1 MKGMEIMEE
10 GFMWGTFALR
20 GRGKRGTRGGGGVVM
35 RWHEGSRGWDAAVE
49 GDGWRRWGRGGG
61 GGGVM
66 ECERV
71 GLGGWGG
78 YGKSERGQDSK
89 ALKAVGREGV
99 WECV

>member
-1 MKGMEIMEE
+1 MRGVVDGMRR
-10 GFMWGTFALR
+10 WR
-20 GRGKRGTRGGGGVVM
+20 GMGGG
-35 RWHEGSRGWDAAVE
+35 
-49 GDGWRRWGRGGG
+49 DGGGG